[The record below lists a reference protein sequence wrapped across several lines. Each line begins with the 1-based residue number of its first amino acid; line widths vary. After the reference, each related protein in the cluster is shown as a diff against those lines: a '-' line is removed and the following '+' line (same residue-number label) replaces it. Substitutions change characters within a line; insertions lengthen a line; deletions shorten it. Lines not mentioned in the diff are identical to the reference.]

1 MEEYALV
8 IMAAGLSSRFGGKK
22 QITPVGPNGEFI
34 MDYSIYDA
42 IKAGFNKVIF
52 IINKDIEDYF
62 NKTIIKRISGKIEI
76 VTVTQDMDD
85 LPLEYTVP
93 KGRVKPWGTG
103 HAIYAARN
111 FIKGPFAVI
120 NADDFYGR
128 EAYEILIDFLKN
140 NNSRNC
146 YVSVCYKLMNTLSL
160 NGKVT
165 RGIVESENGILKN
178 IKESSVDFEGDDVI
192 AHPLDGSKPFKVNED
207 TFSAVN
213 LFGFTANFIRTL
225 PTKFEEFLSEKGS
238 SLTEEFLLPSIIAEE
253 TQNGEAIVYVKTTL
267 SKWYGMTY
275 KEDEEYLKAAIK
287 NMYIQGVYPD
297 ELWGKLE
304 NSEI

>member
-1 MEEYALV
+1 MEDYTLV
-8 IMAAGLSSRFGGKK
+8 VMAAGLSTRFGGKK

-42 IKAGFNKVIF
+42 LRAGFNRVVF
-52 IINKDIEDYF
+52 VINKDIEKYF
-62 NKTIIKRISGKIEI
+62 NKTIVQRVKDKIEVAI
-76 VTVTQDMDD
+76 VIQEMDD

-111 FIKGPFAVI
+111 YIKGPFAVI

-128 EAYEILIDFLKN
+128 EAYEILMDFLKN
-140 NNSRNC
+140 NESRNC
-146 YVSVCYKLMNTLSL
+146 YVSVCYKLVNTLSM

-165 RGIVESENGILKN
+165 RGVVTADNGILVD
-178 IKESSVDFEGDDVI
+178 IKESSVDVI
-192 AHPLDGSKPFKVNED
+192 KNDIIASPLDGSKPFKVDNE
-207 TFSAVN
+207 TLTSVN

-225 PTKFEEFLSEKGS
+225 PLKFEKFLEKHS
-238 SLTEEFLLPSIIAEE
+238 NSLTDEFLLPKVIDDESKD
-253 TQNGEAIVYVKTTL
+253 GEATVYVKTTL

-275 KEDEEYLKAAIK
+275 KDDEDYLKKAILNMCVQGEYPEDLWKKVK
-287 NMYIQGVYPD
+287 ND
-297 ELWGKLE
+297 E
-304 NSEI
+304 I

>member
-1 MEEYALV
+1 MEEYTLV

-22 QITPVGPNGEFI
+22 QITSVGPNGEFI

-42 IKAGFNKVIF
+42 IKAGFNRVIF
-52 IINKDIEDYF
+52 IINKDIEKYF
-62 NKTIIKRISGKIEI
+62 NKTIVQRVKDKIDVSVVI
-76 VTVTQDMDD
+76 QDMED

-111 FIKGPFAVI
+111 YIKGPFAVI

-140 NNSRNC
+140 NESRNC
-146 YVSVCYKLMNTLSL
+146 YVSVCYKVKNTLSS

-165 RGIVESENGILKN
+165 RGIVESENGILTN
-178 IKESSVDFEGDDVI
+178 IKESSVDFEGNDII
-192 AHPLDGSKPFKVNED
+192 ARPLDGSKSFKVDDD
-207 TFSAVN
+207 TLTAVN
-213 LFGFTANFIRTL
+213 LFGFTANFIRIL
-225 PTKFEEFLSEKGS
+225 PDKFEKFLEKNS
-238 SLTEEFLLPSIIAEE
+238 NSLTEEFLLPSVIDEE
-253 TQNGEAIVYVKTTL
+253 SKNGKATVYVKLAL

-275 KEDEEYLKAAIK
+275 KEDEDYLKKAILSMCAEGK
-287 NMYIQGVYPD
+287 YPED
-297 ELWGKLE
+297 LWKKE
-304 NSEI
+304 HTDKI